1 MSFWNFN
8 ELVQVHIELTNHC
21 NAACPMCV
29 RFYNSSELIR
39 PDLNLSQI
47 SLEDFKKWFPQ
58 EVLDKVKLW
67 LFCGVHGDPCMAKD
81 FYEICEYIIEHSEGV
96 IAVHTNGGMRNPD
109 WWAKLGKLFSKGKQ
123 SNQYRL
129 TFSIDGLEDTNHIY
143 RRNVKWD
150 KLIANAAAFIEAG
163 GRALW
168 DFLIFKHNEH
178 QLEDARILS
187 KKMGFV
193 EFVPKKALGVDN
205 GTELIYMVALNKE
218 GKLDY
223 TIEAPVNP
231 KNRNLENPTG
241 TQPLKF
247 YPFSKE
253 EYNKMKEDNNFK
265 NFYYKRT
272 EEVDNIIASS
282 KYDEHDSCTI
292 KCKSYINDGYKT
304 GKEIFVDSAGNVMP
318 CCYIGTHL
326 NGIYSDPPSMQL
338 VRNLNN
344 YGPEKLN
351 LNNHSLEEILSA
363 EHLDRLYSD
372 TWNKTTKEGKL
383 VYCSKTCGTFSS
395 IDKIFTHE
403 IVLKN
408 RKEKYLESQKLNE
421 N

>member
-1 MSFWNFN
+1 
-8 ELVQVHIELTNHC
+8 
-21 NAACPMCV
+21 
-29 RFYNSSELIR
+29 
-39 PDLNLSQI
+39 
-47 SLEDFKKWFPQ
+47 
-58 EVLDKVKLW
+58 
-67 LFCGVHGDPCMAKD
+67 
-81 FYEICEYIIEHSEGV
+81 
-96 IAVHTNGGMRNPD
+96 
-109 WWAKLGKLFSKGKQ
+109 
-123 SNQYRL
+123 
-129 TFSIDGLEDTNHIY
+129 
-143 RRNVKWD
+143 
-150 KLIANAAAFIEAG
+150 
-163 GRALW
+163 
-168 DFLIFKHNEH
+168 
-178 QLEDARILS
+178 
-187 KKMGFV
+187 
-193 EFVPKKALGVDN
+193 
-205 GTELIYMVALNKE
+205 
-218 GKLDY
+218 
-223 TIEAPVNP
+223 
-231 KNRNLENPTG
+231 
-241 TQPLKF
+241 
-247 YPFSKE
+247 
-253 EYNKMKEDNNFK
+253 MKEDNNFK

-272 EEVDNIIASS
+272 EEIDSIIASS
-282 KYDEHDSCTI
+282 KYDEHDSCNI